1 MRLLKQVSYSF
12 VFAAVAVS
20 VGCSVKTNMGNNNYT
35 VTPNPLEV
43 KGDSIL
49 ITMSANVPAKSFNP
63 KANVQFQPYLKTAK
77 GDVQLKAITLGGE
90 KVTEEVDIKIES

>member
-12 VFAAVAVS
+12 LIASAAIAT
-20 VGCSVKTNMGNNNYT
+20 GCSVKTNMGNNNYT

-49 ITMSANVPAKSFNP
+49 ITMSANIPAKSFNP

-77 GDVQLKAITLGGE
+77 GDVQLKAVTLGGE
-90 KVTEEVDIKIES
+90 KVTE